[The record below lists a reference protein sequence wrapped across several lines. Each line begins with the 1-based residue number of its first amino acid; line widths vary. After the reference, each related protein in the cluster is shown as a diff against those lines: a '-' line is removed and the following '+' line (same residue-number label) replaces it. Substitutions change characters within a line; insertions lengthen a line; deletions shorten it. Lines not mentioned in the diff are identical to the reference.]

1 MTDRGRQW
9 VERQLLDAGVDPSV
23 EQAVVS
29 LIATL
34 DEADLPEAD
43 AHEAARLFAELAR
56 GRHLAPER
64 VQGPAS
70 WQPAVPGQVRPGN
83 RVRVRADAFDGAAAP
98 LHNGREGVV
107 VEVGGGDVIVRT
119 TDDREPALMAHYS
132 PHVLEV
138 WGPTTG

>member
-1 MTDRGRQW
+1 MTVDRQW
-9 VERQLLDAGVDPSV
+9 VERQLLDAGVDPAV
-23 EQAVVS
+23 EQAVVA
-29 LIATL
+29 LVEVLA
-34 DEADLPEAD
+34 DADLAEAQAD
-43 AHEAARLFAELAR
+43 EAARLFAELAR
-56 GRHLAPER
+56 GRHIAPDR
-64 VQGPAS
+64 VDGRGMWRPAT
-70 WQPAVPGQVRPGN
+70 PGRVRPGD
-83 RVRVRADAFDGAAAP
+83 RVRVRMDAFDSTIGD

>member
-1 MTDRGRQW
+1 MTGDRQW

-23 EQAVVS
+23 EQAVVA
-29 LIATL
+29 LVEVL
-34 DEADLPEAD
+34 DDADLSEAQ
-43 AHEAARLFAELAR
+43 AQEAARLFAELAR
-56 GRHLAPER
+56 GRHLVPER

-70 WQPAVPGQVRPGN
+70 WQPAVPGHVRPGN
-83 RVRVRADAFDGAAAP
+83 RVRVRADAFDGAVGP

-119 TDDREPALMAHYS
+119 TDGQEPALMAHYS

-138 WGPTTG
+138 WTAALS